1 VTAPDRPR
9 DEPAP
14 PPGPLP
20 AGRPR
25 DELVAEVARA
35 LAPVPHG
42 VAVVVAASGGPDSA
56 ALAFLAA
63 EARPDLAITLGH
75 VRHGLRDD
83 ADDLAAVRA
92 HASFLGAP
100 LAVEEVT
107 VADGG
112 DGLEAAARRERH
124 AALGRIAREV
134 GAGWLLLGHT
144 ADDQAE
150 TVAMR
155 LVRGTGLT
163 GLTGMAPVRGG
174 LLRPLLRLRRDDVR
188 AFVVGEG
195 VPYVTDPMNLDES
208 FTRVVAR
215 QRVLPA
221 LRDLGHDPVVALAR
235 LADLVREDAATL
247 QAQADA
253 AVRDLARGYG
263 PCVAVPTERL
273 EALPRAV
280 ASRVVRR
287 LVVRVRGGG
296 APPTA
301 DLVGRVLALTAGAA
315 VEVGDV
321 TATCGGG
328 WTAFAPRD
336 LAAPLTM
343 PLVVP
348 GTTRWSATGCEVV
361 AVDRHAA
368 HDDHAP
374 QLQLD
379 LPSVWTPPS
388 VEVDPQLLPP
398 GGDPD
403 LGQVVLAEVP
413 DGAVLRARRR
423 GDRVRTAVGTRKVQD
438 VLVDAGVPRA
448 MRDLVPLVAAGAQV
462 LWIPGVAV
470 DAEAA
475 QRGRR
480 APGVHLSVRPARP
493 RSAAAVPGGDSVR
506 P

>member
-1 VTAPDRPR
+1 MTAPDRSQ

-35 LAPVPHG
+35 LAPVPTG

-63 EARPDLAITLGH
+63 EARPDLALTLGH

-83 ADDLAAVRA
+83 TEDLAAVGA

-100 LAVEEVT
+100 LVLEEVT
-107 VADGG
+107 VADTGE
-112 DGLEAAARRERH
+112 GLEAAARRERH

-174 LLRPLLRLRRDDVR
+174 LVRPLLRLRRADVR

-195 VPYVTDPMNLDES
+195 VPYVTDPMNLDPT

-215 QRVLPA
+215 TRVLPA
-221 LRDLGHDPVVALAR
+221 LRDLGHDPVVALSR
-235 LADLVREDAATL
+235 LADLVRDDAATL

-253 AVRDLARGYG
+253 AVRRLARDYG

-273 EALPRAV
+273 DELPRAV

-287 LVVRVRGGG
+287 LVVRVLGGG

-328 WTAFAPRD
+328 WTAFAPAD
-336 LAAPLTM
+336 LAPPLTM
-343 PLVVP
+343 PLVTP
-348 GTTRWSATGCEVV
+348 GTTRWPAAGCEIV

-368 HDDHAP
+368 EDDTTP
-374 QLQLD
+374 QLRLE
-379 LPSVWTPPS
+379 LPTAWVPPN
-388 VEVDPQLLPP
+388 VEVDPAALPP
-398 GGDPD
+398 GADPA
-403 LGQVVLAEVP
+403 LGQVVLTSVP
-413 DGAVLRARRR
+413 DGAVVRARRR
-423 GDRVRTAVGTRKVQD
+423 GDRVRSPAGTRKVQD

-448 MRDLVPLVAAGAQV
+448 VRDLVPVVAAGEQV
-462 LWIPGVAV
+462 LWIPGIVV
-470 DAEAA
+470 DADAA
-475 QRGRR
+475 ERGRR
-480 APGVHLSVRPARP
+480 DPGVHLSVRPAR
-493 RSAAAVPGGDSVR
+493 RRGAHASAAGDEH
-506 P
+506 